1 MKNSIRS
8 QSHAGFGLI
17 ELLTVIAVIGI
28 MAAMAIPAFVGLW
41 ERGETTKNRRN
52 AQTLVNTFSA
62 ARSAGATFTV
72 YTKTAVLD
80 LLSGNAGAT
89 RITGRGAF
97 ATTEFLVALS
107 PEELGNAL
115 PYVDA
120 HGEGE
125 SFVLSLNLP

>member
-1 MKNSIRS
+1 MKSTARS
-8 QSHAGFGLI
+8 QSPAGFGLI
-17 ELLTVIAVIGI
+17 ELLMVVAVIGI
-28 MAAMAIPAFVGLW
+28 MAAMAIPAFAGVW

-80 LLSGNAGAT
+80 LLSGNAGAS
-89 RITGRGAF
+89 RVTGRGAF

-107 PEELGNAL
+107 PQELGNAL
-115 PYVDA
+115 PYVNA

-125 SFVLSLNLP
+125 NFTLSLNRP